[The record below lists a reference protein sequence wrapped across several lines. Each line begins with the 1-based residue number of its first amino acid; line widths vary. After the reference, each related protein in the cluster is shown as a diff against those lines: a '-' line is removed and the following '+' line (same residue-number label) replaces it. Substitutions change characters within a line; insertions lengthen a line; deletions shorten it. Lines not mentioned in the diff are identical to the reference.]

1 MKKYKSIAKAV
12 LLSCTLALTTS
23 CNDFLDKAPDDQL
36 TMEMIFTDKIRTEDW
51 LAGVYSSI
59 PSPMWGYFKAQGYN
73 IMGDD
78 ITIPQDWSPYGWS
91 NVYAYTTGNWSPIS
105 TWDPYYWVELHKRIR
120 SGLIFLQEAKV
131 LPEKDLK
138 ESYVNQMK
146 YEVRFL
152 IAYYY
157 SLMIELYGAIPF
169 TPGVLVSV
177 DAPESEMM
185 TPQRPYAEVVD
196 CVDKV
201 TTKKRNAERYS
212 DRIELQ
218 GFQSCFR
225 LFVKPSQSPL
235 KPNQDAATLLVR
247 NHARNGDKRT
257 RITKQGVKD

>member
-59 PSPMWGYFKAQGYN
+59 PSPMWGYFKEQGYN

-91 NVYAYTTGNWSPIS
+91 SVYAYTTGNWSPIS
-105 TWDPYYWVELHKRIR
+105 TWAPYYWVELHKRIR

-131 LPEKDLK
+131 LPEKDLT

-169 TPGVLVSV
+169 TPGVLVAV

-185 TPQRPYAEVVD
+185 TSPKTLCR
-196 CVDKV
+196 
-201 TTKKRNAERYS
+201 S
-212 DRIELQ
+212 
-218 GFQSCFR
+218 GR
-225 LFVKPSQSPL
+225 L
-235 KPNQDAATLLVR
+235 D
-247 NHARNGDKRT
+247 
-257 RITKQGVKD
+257 

>member
-105 TWDPYYWVELHKRIR
+105 TWDP
-120 SGLIFLQEAKV
+120 
-131 LPEKDLK
+131 
-138 ESYVNQMK
+138 
-146 YEVRFL
+146 
-152 IAYYY
+152 
-157 SLMIELYGAIPF
+157 
-169 TPGVLVSV
+169 
-177 DAPESEMM
+177 
-185 TPQRPYAEVVD
+185 
-196 CVDKV
+196 
-201 TTKKRNAERYS
+201 
-212 DRIELQ
+212 
-218 GFQSCFR
+218 
-225 LFVKPSQSPL
+225 
-235 KPNQDAATLLVR
+235 
-247 NHARNGDKRT
+247 
-257 RITKQGVKD
+257 